1 MKRNDFLNTLSGGLI
16 LVCAGSCMVSCSG
29 SDDGT
34 EGTPRPPNPS
44 PVAGT
49 KVSVA
54 LSSMPNVGDQIT
66 SNSVLFFRIAEGD
79 IAGSFIATEA
89 ICPHQGGALVW
100 KVNDN
105 RIQCQLH
112 SATYNTSGNVIQ
124 GPQNSSGSTRMLKIY
139 DKTVAN
145 GNLIATVG

>member
-16 LVCAGSCMVSCSG
+16 LVCAGSCMVSCST
-29 SDDGT
+29 SEDNPD
-34 EGTPRPPNPS
+34 GTPRPPTPT
-44 PVAGT
+44 PTAGT

-54 LSSMPNVGDQIT
+54 LSSMPNVGDQKT
-66 SNSVLFFRIAEGD
+66 SGGVLFFRIAEGD
-79 IAGSFIATEA
+79 MASSFIATES

-100 KVNDN
+100 RVNDN

-112 SATYNTSGNVIQ
+112 AATYNTSGEVLR

-139 DKTVAN
+139 AKTIEN
-145 GNLIATVG
+145 GNLIATIS

>member
-16 LVCAGSCMVSCSG
+16 LVCAGSCMVSCSTG
-29 SDDGT
+29 DDGT
-34 EGTPRPPNPS
+34 EGTPRPPTPT

-54 LSSMPNVGDQIT
+54 LSSMQNVGDQIT
-66 SNSVLFFRIAEGD
+66 SNSVLFFRIAEED
-79 IAGSFIATEA
+79 VAGSFIATEA

-100 KVNDN
+100 RVNDN

-112 SATYNTSGNVIQ
+112 SATYNTSGNVLQ
-124 GPQNSSGSTRMLKIY
+124 GPQNSAGSTRMLKIY
-139 DKTVAN
+139 AKTVEN

>member
-16 LVCAGSCMVSCSG
+16 LVCAGSCMVSCSTG
-29 SDDGT
+29 DDGA
-34 EGTPRPPNPS
+34 EGTPRPPTPN

-49 KVSVA
+49 KVSVV
-54 LSSMPNVGDQIT
+54 LSSMPNVGDQIK
-66 SNSVLFFRIAEGD
+66 SNSVLFFRIAEED

-100 KVNDN
+100 RVNDN

-112 SATYNTSGNVIQ
+112 SATYNTSGNVLQ
-124 GPQNSSGSTRMLKIY
+124 GPQNSAGSTRMLKIY
-139 DKTVAN
+139 AKTVEN